1 MEETALKWI
10 STLGFPIFAAC
21 ALAWALLKIFAKYEV
36 AAAEST
42 QMALMLHE
50 QSVKHV
56 ATMTDA
62 LAKTASALSENVKAT
77 ESNTNYLKKFG
88 SDPMGLCKIEELKKV
103 IIANGKE
110 CPYDDRILRNTA
122 VIKELWTGEDHQRW
136 ADELFR
142 LNQDMKSP
150 SAEFGPRKK

>member
-36 AAAEST
+36 AAAESK

-50 QSVKHV
+50 QSIKHV

-62 LAKTASALSENVKAT
+62 LAKTATALSDNVKAT
-77 ESNTNYLKKFG
+77 EANTQYLRKFG
-88 SDPMGLCKIEELKKV
+88 SDPMGLCKIDELKKLIV
-103 IIANGKE
+103 ASGRE
-110 CPYDDRILRNTA
+110 CPSDHLIKAVYERIVA
-122 VIKELWTGEDHQRW
+122 KKEKEAAG
-136 ADELFR
+136 
-142 LNQDMKSP
+142 S
-150 SAEFGPRKK
+150 